1 MALGLNKIVLASA
14 STNTPGAY
22 WQLTTLTGNNSTT
35 VVPAGTYLLFPTA
48 NVTIEAVSAYNTN
61 TACATPSTWSTL
73 IANNAGV
80 DGFGLGKLLDIGRCQ
95 RACKRDC
102 CYCNYDY
109 FGYGQWWS
117 SCYRHVQHIRNRYG

>member
-22 WQLTTLTGNNSTT
+22 WQLTTLSANNATT
-35 VVPAGTYLLFPTA
+35 LVPAGTYLLFPTA

-73 IANNAGV
+73 IANNAGGV
-80 DGFGLGKLLDIGRCQ
+80 LISDGVNV
-95 RACKRDC
+95 RA
-102 CYCNYDY
+102 NVIVATATTITLATVN
-109 FGYGQWWS
+109 GGQAAS
-117 SCYRHVQHIRNRYG
+117 GTYNT

>member
-1 MALGLNKIVLASA
+1 MSLGLNKIVLSSA

-22 WQLTTLTGNNSTT
+22 WQLTTVSANNATV

-73 IANNAGV
+73 IGNNTGGVLISDGVNVRANVTVATATTITLATVNG
-80 DGFGLGKLLDIGRCQ
+80 
-95 RACKRDC
+95 
-102 CYCNYDY
+102 
-109 FGYGQWWS
+109 GQAATGTYNS
-117 SCYRHVQHIRNRYG
+117 